1 MNEIKK
7 KSKLYKRVKGKN
19 QKPKEHGPGLKIKQ
33 IGGGGGGL
41 ENLDGRA
48 QKIRRREKKK
58 KKKKKKKRKKSVT
71 SIKPEVQSGHA
82 PISNEEDAEKI

>member
-1 MNEIKK
+1 
-7 KSKLYKRVKGKN
+7 L
-19 QKPKEHGPGLKIKQ
+19 
-33 IGGGGGGL
+33 GGGV

-58 KKKKKKKRKKSVT
+58 KKKKRVT

-82 PISNEEDAEKI
+82 PIRNEEDAEKI